1 MVIFFCKKGQHFSTI
16 WMLWWWLFCQNILL
30 MEEILHHLGCIKPV
44 VHSGIKYQPQL
55 VNAGFLNHQQYDWF
69 PNLASRR
76 NMGQM
81 SNSWKSLRHGKY
93 RKCDGVYELEGIF
106 GGILEDWCQSF
117 DVFQLTLAF
126 LMDFLLLTFS

>member
-1 MVIFFCKKGQHFSTI
+1 MTGSPISEHGSDVEQ
-16 WMLWWWLFCQNILL
+16 L
-30 MEEILHHLGCIKPV
+30 EEPE
-44 VHSGIKYQPQL
+44 
-55 VNAGFLNHQQYDWF
+55 AW
-69 PNLASRR
+69 
-76 NMGQM
+76 
-81 SNSWKSLRHGKY
+81 KY